1 MLLTFRQ
8 TVPKYE
14 GHPFYAATDDR
25 RSPGDVRNHL
35 RVIKGLSTRLNYG
48 KYTEEN
54 MLGRLKVPK
63 GTRSVM
69 TTLSDEET
77 GALGALLN

>member
-1 MLLTFRQ
+1 MLTFRQ
-8 TVPKYE
+8 TVPNYE
-14 GHPFYAATDDR
+14 GHSFYAATDDR

-54 MLGRLKVPK
+54 MLGRLRVPK

-77 GALGALLN
+77 GARGALLT

>member
-1 MLLTFRQ
+1 
-8 TVPKYE
+8 
-14 GHPFYAATDDR
+14 
-25 RSPGDVRNHL
+25 
-35 RVIKGLSTRLNYG
+35 
-48 KYTEEN
+48 
-54 MLGRLKVPK
+54 MLGRLRVPK